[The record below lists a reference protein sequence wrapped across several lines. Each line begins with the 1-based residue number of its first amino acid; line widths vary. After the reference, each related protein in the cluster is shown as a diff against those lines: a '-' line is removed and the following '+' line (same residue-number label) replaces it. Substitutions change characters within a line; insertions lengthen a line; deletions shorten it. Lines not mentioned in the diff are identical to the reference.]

1 MRDKKEERT
10 KQARS
15 NKHVHVYTL
24 MCIVLSHAGSNLLKV
39 MLNLPRHGQNA
50 SRQFAAHAA
59 VTDVTRRSEH
69 SFMHSTSHFHF
80 IFTLHLHL
88 YISHSTSHFAFFLL
102 FFALHLHICF
112 LLLFVVFLN
121 ISICTSHTPLHICTF
136 SHSTFFALYLH
147 FFLKSF
153 FGISNFDNTNVIS

>member
-88 YISHSTSHFAFFLL
+88 YISHSTSHFAFFCFTFAHL
-102 FFALHLHICF
+102 FFVVVCCFFEHFHLYISHTTSHLHFFTQHFTFALF
-112 LLLFVVFLN
+112 LLY
-121 ISICTSHTPLHICTF
+121 ICTSF
-136 SHSTFFALYLH
+136 
-147 FFLKSF
+147 
-153 FGISNFDNTNVIS
+153 